1 MGSRE
6 RCCFCSVRVP
16 LAPILPGLRAWT
28 IGGGPLEEIAACA
41 VSLGLVVVP
50 FVLFTSV
57 QSSLLQFKF
66 APARSTIWISP
77 FPSSL
82 QLPPLPPL
90 STLDGSHGC
99 SIISKAGVGGIS
111 CAEASLSAI
120 PRLSLAS
127 RRGLLSLSTRT
138 SSLPVIISTYADVAR

>member
-99 SIISKAGVGGIS
+99 SIISKAGGPVVGS
-111 CAEASLSAI
+111 CSAR
-120 PRLSLAS
+120 PLWLNLCRLQSY
-127 RRGLLSLSTRT
+127 LLET
-138 SSLPVIISTYADVAR
+138 VI